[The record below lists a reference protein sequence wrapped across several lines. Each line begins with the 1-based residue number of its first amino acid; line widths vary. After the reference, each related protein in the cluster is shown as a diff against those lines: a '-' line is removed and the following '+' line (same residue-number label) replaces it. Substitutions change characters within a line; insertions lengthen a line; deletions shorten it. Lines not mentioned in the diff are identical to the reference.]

1 MYLDF
6 KEERDRDFMDAYKS
20 ILKQYGENAPFIK
33 KEILI
38 QETVAHPAK
47 RFYVSP
53 EQALRIIS
61 RLLKNQKVNFK
72 NEVKKKMYLALLQKV
87 RERLPS
93 EHPLI
98 YIITEAIYTEAPC
111 FYLTPGSA
119 SILYYQLIK
128 KTIQ

>member
-6 KEERDRDFMDAYKS
+6 KEERDRDFMNAYEAV
-20 ILKQYGENAPFIK
+20 LKQYGEDAPFIK

-38 QETVAHPAK
+38 QKTLAHPAK

-61 RLLKNQKVNFK
+61 RLLRNQKVDFK
-72 NEVKKKMYLALLQKV
+72 NAEKEKMYLTLLQRVKKH
-87 RERLPS
+87 LPTDR
-93 EHPLI
+93 PLI
-98 YIITEAIYTEAPC
+98 HLITETIYSEAPC
-111 FYLTPGSA
+111 FYLTIESA

-128 KTIQ
+128 KTTL